1 MNGIAYYKYIP
12 FFIWELYF
20 TKKKWAFTVMEKQ
33 DLPLFPSIRDNF
45 KNLNQMITMMI
56 SRYISLVGWVL
67 IAIVIKMVV
76 VVIVGI
82 VV

>member
-1 MNGIAYYKYIP
+1 
-12 FFIWELYF
+12 
-20 TKKKWAFTVMEKQ
+20 MEKE
-33 DLPLFPSIRDNF
+33 DLPLFPSIRYNF